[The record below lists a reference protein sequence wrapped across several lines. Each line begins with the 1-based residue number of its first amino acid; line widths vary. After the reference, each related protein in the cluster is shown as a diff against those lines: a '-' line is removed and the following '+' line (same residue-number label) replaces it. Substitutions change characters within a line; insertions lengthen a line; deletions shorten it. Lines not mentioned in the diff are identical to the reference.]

1 MNISTPPASTTTDNS
16 SMNGTLDYLHHL
28 HRSDLPLI
36 MPSLVFLVLVALCGT
51 VGNSLVLEVY
61 RRRRRKTATEIFIL
75 AMAAFDLL
83 ANVLTTPGVV
93 YMWYHMWIYD
103 DTPLCKW
110 VRYTIFVSTSPGAFL
125 LLAVAFVRYRKVCQ
139 PHRKQL
145 TKRHAKIISASIA
158 GVMAVVSVPIV
169 ILSGRA
175 TVPTP
180 RSGVF
185 GYKCGIDDLY
195 KDSKLPQLYYSFI
208 FLLYLL
214 ALVPLIVIYTVIG
227 YTVLQHN
234 KRRQSIRESERPRSY
249 LQNPQFPI
257 IPSSCDTS
265 HFDSDTSAAGL
276 DQGSSR
282 IRIADD
288 TQSTDLSCED
298 NLLRGNRLV
307 INGENNVRDTDKDSR
322 KRVTLLLEVEEY
334 PLDRVNSDRDVNSPE
349 QSKTHFGTRC
359 KKRLS
364 VSVQKLKLGKTTPM
378 LFFTSL
384 AYIFTYA
391 PALTLQVYTS
401 LNPDLFVA
409 MSDAAKSCYFLF
421 FNFVFVGSI
430 INPVVYSLCN
440 KMFRRQCWAV
450 FRCDN

>member
-1 MNISTPPASTTTDNS
+1 MNISTSPASTMTDNS
-16 SMNGTLDYLHHL
+16 SMNGTLDFLQHL

-145 TKRHAKIISASIA
+145 TKRHAKIISVSIA

-185 GYKCGIDDLY
+185 GY
-195 KDSKLPQLYYSFI
+195 
-208 FLLYLL
+208 
-214 ALVPLIVIYTVIG
+214 
-227 YTVLQHN
+227 
-234 KRRQSIRESERPRSY
+234 
-249 LQNPQFPI
+249 
-257 IPSSCDTS
+257 
-265 HFDSDTSAAGL
+265 
-276 DQGSSR
+276 
-282 IRIADD
+282 
-288 TQSTDLSCED
+288 
-298 NLLRGNRLV
+298 
-307 INGENNVRDTDKDSR
+307 
-322 KRVTLLLEVEEY
+322 
-334 PLDRVNSDRDVNSPE
+334 
-349 QSKTHFGTRC
+349 
-359 KKRLS
+359 
-364 VSVQKLKLGKTTPM
+364 
-378 LFFTSL
+378 
-384 AYIFTYA
+384 
-391 PALTLQVYTS
+391 
-401 LNPDLFVA
+401 
-409 MSDAAKSCYFLF
+409 
-421 FNFVFVGSI
+421 
-430 INPVVYSLCN
+430 
-440 KMFRRQCWAV
+440 
-450 FRCDN
+450 